1 MKIEGRWLAAGVLI
15 AGGAVMMAMSA
26 SWYNTCSG
34 LTHDNNSTCSAE
46 PCKRCCQ
53 VCCTHF
59 NGGSWDAVCASLKCS
74 QLPAVCPAP
83 PAP

>member
-15 AGGAVMMAMSA
+15 VGGAVMMAMSA
-26 SWYNTCSG
+26 SWYNTFSG
-34 LTHDNNSTCSAE
+34 LTHFNKETCNTE
-46 PCKRCCQ
+46 PCKRGCH
-53 VCCTHF
+53 VCCTHY
-59 NGGSWDAVCASLKCS
+59 NGGVWDQDCVDTKCA